1 MGRLLQAARASAAQW
16 ERTIVLLASD
26 HGWKLGEHG
35 AWSKHTLF
43 EADTRVPLIVRLPAA
58 AAASAAG
65 GAAAGGGALPRGVVA
80 RGVVELVDVMPSL
93 LELAGLKPP
102 ALQHAVKCRLRG
114 ATAHYPGVLGLAFQA
129 VSRATHSGRATAPL
143 TAQWDMG
150 GCGAAGNR
158 PFRGV

>member
-58 AAASAAG
+58 AAAASAAG

-102 ALQHAVKCRLRG
+102 ALQHAVKCRLRVVPQL
-114 ATAHYPGVLGLAFQA
+114 TTLASWGWF
-129 VSRATHSGRATAPL
+129 SRLLTAPRTRDEL
-143 TAQWDMG
+143 L
-150 GCGAAGNR
+150 CR
-158 PFRGV
+158 

>member
-1 MGRLLQAARASAAQW
+1 M
-16 ERTIVLLASD
+16 LLASD

-43 EADTRVPLIVRLPAA
+43 EADTRVPLIVRLPTATADAA
-58 AAASAAG
+58 AAG

-102 ALQHAVKCRLRG
+102 AQQHAVKCRLGG
-114 ATAHYPGVLGLAFQA
+114 ATASL
-129 VSRATHSGRATAPL
+129 PL
-143 TAQWDMG
+143 TSWG
-150 GCGAAGNR
+150 
-158 PFRGV
+158 

>member
-43 EADTRVPLIVRLPAA
+43 EADTRVPLIVRLPTAVTAA
-58 AAASAAG
+58 AAAG
-65 GAAAGGGALPRGVVA
+65 GTAAGGGALPRGVVA

-102 ALQHAVKCRLRG
+102 AQQHAVKCRLGG
-114 ATAHYPGVLGLAFQA
+114 ATASL
-129 VSRATHSGRATAPL
+129 PL
-143 TAQWDMG
+143 TSWG
-150 GCGAAGNR
+150 
-158 PFRGV
+158 